1 MTGLLRDIFK
11 SAIWK
16 FKFSCIDDY
25 AMSTDDIDSLVKDYN
40 LTKDKELAKC
50 TRQRRSALKEKIK
63 IGDSLK
69 NSSFPNE
76 QSGTSKQG
84 GSCKSHKQSTV
95 LPR

>member
-11 SAIWK
+11 STTWK

-50 TRQRRSALKEKIK
+50 TRQRRIK
-63 IGDSLK
+63 CSERKDK
-69 NSSFPNE
+69 NW
-76 QSGTSKQG
+76 
-84 GSCKSHKQSTV
+84 
-95 LPR
+95 